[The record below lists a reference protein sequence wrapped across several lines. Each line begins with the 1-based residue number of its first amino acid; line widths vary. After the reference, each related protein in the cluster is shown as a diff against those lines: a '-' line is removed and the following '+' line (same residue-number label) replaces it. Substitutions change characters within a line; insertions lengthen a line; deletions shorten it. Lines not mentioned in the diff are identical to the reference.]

1 MILLDFL
8 PQLLKTFEL
17 RGETAFAG
25 GVDDK
30 DDLAPS
36 LGPKV
41 KRLALLYKERKAW
54 VSCFGFYCV
63 KISVLLTVKR
73 LEIVKCCCGCHFPV
87 WWGDVRYCS

>member
-1 MILLDFL
+1 MVLLDFL

-30 DDLAPS
+30 DDLALS

-41 KRLALLYKERKAW
+41 KRLALLYKEKNR
-54 VSCFGFYCV
+54 VG
-63 KISVLLTVKR
+63 
-73 LEIVKCCCGCHFPV
+73 
-87 WWGDVRYCS
+87 